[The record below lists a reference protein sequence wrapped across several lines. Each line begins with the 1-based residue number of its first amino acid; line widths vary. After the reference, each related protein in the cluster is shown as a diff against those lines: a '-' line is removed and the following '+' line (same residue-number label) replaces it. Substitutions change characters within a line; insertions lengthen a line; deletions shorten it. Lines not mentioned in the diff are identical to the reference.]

1 MSTNGEVLRAAE
13 WLRSANSLLITVGA
27 GMGVDS
33 GLPDFRGTQGFWRAY
48 PALQASG
55 LRFEDIASPDAFR
68 RDPAQAWGFYGHR
81 LELYRRTQPHRG
93 FRILRDWAAKRPG
106 RAFVFTSNVDG
117 HFQAVGFPESD
128 LMECHGSIHWL
139 QCLDACS
146 NRLWPA
152 GSFAPQV
159 DTRTCRLLSPLPRC
173 PSCGGVARPNI
184 LMFNDSEWIEDRT
197 LRQERQ
203 FSAWL
208 ARNPHP
214 PTVLELG
221 AGRAIRTVRR
231 VGEYHAGRLIRINP
245 REFQLEPAMGIGI
258 AGAALEVL
266 ELLDEQLRNSATGD
280 QPT

>member
-1 MSTNGEVLRAAE
+1 MDI
-13 WLRSANSLLITVGA
+13 RS
-27 GMGVDS
+27 
-33 GLPDFRGTQGFWRAY
+33 
-48 PALQASG
+48 
-55 LRFEDIASPDAFR
+55 
-68 RDPAQAWGFYGHR
+68 
-81 LELYRRTQPHRG
+81 
-93 FRILRDWAAKRPG
+93 
-106 RAFVFTSNVDG
+106 
-117 HFQAVGFPESD
+117 
-128 LMECHGSIHWL
+128 
-139 QCLDACS
+139 
-146 NRLWPA
+146 
-152 GSFAPQV
+152 
-159 DTRTCRLLSPLPRC
+159 CRLLSPLPRC

-184 LMFNDSEWIEDRT
+184 LMFNDSEWIEDRS

-208 ARNPHP
+208 ARGPHP

-266 ELLDEQLRNSATGD
+266 ELLDEQLRNSAAGD